1 MKLSKTVTAMLKRKR
16 RSLFWL
22 WCMASGLGIGLL
34 IHFQGYDAPLFAM
47 IIGAFLIP
55 VAFIVCLLTTGLWLW
70 KKWSWMRYVAF
81 NAQMFCLFLV
91 MQVIGTVALA
101 DFAADSPSKLKA
113 NCEHI
118 QQSLEAY
125 RAAKGQYPPSVAAL
139 SNFQSLPAKF
149 KPSLCNYNGGAD
161 SYSFGVSGGF
171 LSYWTYDSTLNKWTV
186 D

>member
-1 MKLSKTVTAMLKRKR
+1 
-16 RSLFWL
+16 
-22 WCMASGLGIGLL
+22 MASGVGIGLL

-47 IIGAFLIP
+47 LIGAFLIP
-55 VAFIVCLLTTGLWLW
+55 LAFIVSLLATGLWLW
-70 KKWSWMRYVAF
+70 KKWSWVRHIAF
-81 NAQMFCLFLV
+81 NAQMLCLFGVL
-91 MQVIGTVALA
+91 QVIGTVALA

-125 RAAKGQYPPSVAAL
+125 RTAKGQYPPSLAAL
-139 SNFQSLPAKF
+139 SNFQSLPVKF
-149 KPSLCNYNGGAD
+149 KPSLCNYNSNAE

-171 LSYWTYDSTLNKWTV
+171 LSYWNYDSTLKQWTLL